1 MYLSPLDLRILRY
14 CNEHGVLESERSIAR
29 TLRISPSTLSFKL
42 RSFES
47 KGIITAYRLRVDFRK
62 LGFPQV
68 AWVFFS
74 VPANKDAAKLMNEV
88 LSFPQVHVACFASGP
103 FQLAFKTYCRT
114 EGEVSEVASRIKK
127 SCGLDGCAE
136 KVFPAKEVL
145 KSHSIVS
152 ENGVREEI
160 SSTDYLILQEKM
172 LDPSKNL
179 AEVAKKL
186 GLHKNTVLSRW
197 TGLVEGKVVLK
208 KTPIID
214 PDLHSAIGIDFSSIC
229 LFRAKESRRDELGK
243 ELSAL
248 REVHELSSTDSG
260 KDFIAV
266 VRSENLASFYRL
278 LNGFYSDK
286 KLSGLVESVE
296 ANILL
301 RTDSRRH
308 TYLRDLKLA
317 K

>member
-1 MYLSPLDLRILRY
+1 MDLSPLDLRILRY
-14 CNEHGVLESERSIAR
+14 CNEHGVLESERGIAR
-29 TLRISPSTLSFKL
+29 ELRISPSTLSFKL

-74 VPANKDAAKLMNEV
+74 VPANKDVARLMNEV
-88 LSFPQVHVACFASGP
+88 LSFPQVHVCGFASGP
-103 FQLAFKTYCRT
+103 FQLAFKTYCKN
-114 EGEVSEVASRIKK
+114 EEDVSEVVQKIKK
-127 SCGLDGCAE
+127 SCSLEGCAE

-172 LDPSKNL
+172 LDPHAGLS
-179 AEVAKKL
+179 EIAKKIRV
-186 GLHKNTVLSRW
+186 HKNTVLSRW
-197 TGLVEGKVVLK
+197 TRLVEGKVVLK

-229 LFRAKESRRDELGK
+229 LFRAKESKRDALGK
-243 ELSAL
+243 ELLAL

-266 VRSENLASFYRL
+266 VRSENMSSFYRL
-278 LNGFYSDK
+278 LNGFYSDR
-286 KLSGLVESVE
+286 KLSCLVESVE

-308 TYLRDLKLA
+308 TYLKDLKLA

>member
-1 MYLSPLDLRILRY
+1 MDLSPLDLRILRY
-14 CNEHGVLESERSIAR
+14 CNEQGVLESERSIAR

-42 RSFES
+42 RRFES
-47 KGIITAYRLRVDFRK
+47 KGIINAYRLRVDFQK
-62 LGFPQV
+62 LGFSQV

-74 VPANKDAAKLMNEV
+74 VPASKDIVKLMNEV
-88 LSFPQVHVACFASGP
+88 LSFPQVHVACFASGQY
-103 FQLAFKTYCRT
+103 QLAFKTYCKT
-114 EGEVSEVASRIKK
+114 EEEVSEVVRKIKK
-127 SCGLDGCAE
+127 ACGLDLCAE
-136 KVFPAKEVL
+136 KVFLAKEVM

-152 ENGVREEI
+152 GNGVHEEI
-160 SSTDYLILQEKM
+160 SGTDYLILQEKM
-172 LDPSKNL
+172 LDPSKSL
-179 AEVAKKL
+179 AEIAKKL

-197 TGLVEGKVVLK
+197 TKLLGNKVVLK

-229 LFRAKESRRDELGK
+229 LFRARENRREELGK
-243 ELSAL
+243 ELLSL

-260 KDFIAV
+260 KDFLAV
-266 VRSENLASFYRL
+266 VRSENMSSFYRL

-308 TYLRDLKLA
+308 TYLKDLKLA